1 MPNRPPI
8 TAARF
13 GLDRLVH
20 PPLRADARRNYEAL
34 LAAADELFTAYGP
47 DVSLDEIARRAG
59 VGNATL
65 YRHFPDRRDLLV
77 AVCVGEV
84 KALCRLGDELAT
96 DPDAGRALTRWL
108 RAYIKHVSS
117 KHGLAA
123 AFATG
128 RRADSDLVA
137 ACQAAVEAIGC
148 SLLQR
153 AQDGGAVRTDVNLPD
168 IVTLVN
174 AIAMA
179 TETAYANQAERML
192 SIVLAGIAEPAGPVR
207 NRRQARKAGR

>member
-1 MPNRPPI
+1 MPSRPPI
-8 TAARF
+8 TAAHF
-13 GLDRLVH
+13 GLNDLVH
-20 PPLRADARRNYEAL
+20 PPVRADARRNYEAL

-84 KALCRLGDELAT
+84 EALCELGDELDA
-96 DPDAGRALTRWL
+96 DPDASRALTRWL
-108 RAYIKHVSS
+108 RAYITHVSS

-128 RRADSDLVA
+128 RRADSELVA
-137 ACQAAVEAIGC
+137 ACQAAVQAIGR

-153 AQDGGAVRTDVNLPD
+153 AQDVGAVRTDINLPD

-179 TETAYANQAERML
+179 TETADDHGADRML
-192 SIVLAGIAEPAGPVR
+192 SIVLAGIAQPAAPD
-207 NRRQARKAGR
+207 RRRRPARKADR